1 MLKHR
6 IVDLPIVVV
15 IVIEIEIEIDGTKQ
29 PAAIVGSRTGKGPYC
44 LID

>member
-15 IVIEIEIEIDGTKQ
+15 IVIEIEIDGTKQ